1 MNPAPCGYDYAEC
14 TQVSTRNIF
23 LGYIFK
29 SDLVVY
35 SYHVKLCISPLKIE
49 YPYAL
54 MILAGMCLSDKS
66 LSVLFGVQSSKL
78 FRPEP

>member
-1 MNPAPCGYDYAEC
+1 MYTGVPI
-14 TQVSTRNIF
+14 SNIF
-23 LGYIFK
+23 LGYIFQ

-35 SYHVKLCISPLKIE
+35 SFRAKLCISPLKIE

-66 LSVLFGVQSSKL
+66 LSLQFGAQSSIL